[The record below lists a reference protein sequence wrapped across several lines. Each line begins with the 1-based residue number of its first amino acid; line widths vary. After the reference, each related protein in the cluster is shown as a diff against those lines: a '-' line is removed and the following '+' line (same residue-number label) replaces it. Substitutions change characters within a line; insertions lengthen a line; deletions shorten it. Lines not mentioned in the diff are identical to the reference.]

1 MGAAAVPAPTTVRRD
16 PVPAA
21 PRPARPAG
29 TRALWAMFLGYP
41 LWWCLGLGAVSWFLL
56 AVPLAWALFRAER
69 IRVPR
74 GFGVWLLFLAWV
86 LLSATRLAGAGE
98 AIGFTWR
105 LITYLSA
112 TVVFL
117 FAYNAS
123 PSALPGRRVATA
135 LGAVWVAVA
144 MGGWLGVLAPSGSLP
159 SLTEAFLPGSIA
171 SDPFVHELVS
181 PSFAQVQDFLG
192 YDLGRPKAPFAYT
205 NDWGSNF
212 GLLFPVF
219 VLGWWGSRNLAR
231 RRLAP
236 VLLLAS
242 LVPALYSLNRGMW
255 LSLGVGLVYVAI
267 GFASRGRAAG
277 VRLLVT
283 VAVVLGGALLVVA
296 PLRSVVEDRLDTPHS
311 NEGRE
316 LLYGQALDLVG
327 RAPLVGHGAPQEVE
341 GGKLLPD
348 VGTQGQLWLV
358 LVSQGAV
365 GTAFFLLALGGAA
378 WRTRRGPT
386 VSFWCHVVL
395 VVALVQLPF
404 YDMMP
409 VSLHVIALC
418 AAIALRR
425 VDEPG
430 DDRPAGADVVPVP
443 A

>member
-1 MGAAAVPAPTTVRRD
+1 MGAATLPAPSFVRRV
-16 PVPAA
+16 PVAA
-21 PRPARPAG
+21 ARRRRPAG
-29 TRALWAMFLGYP
+29 VTALWAMFIGYP
-41 LWWCLGLGAVSWFLL
+41 VWWCLGLGAFSWPLL
-56 AVPLAWALFRAER
+56 AVPMAWSLFRAER
-69 IRVPR
+69 VRMPK
-74 GFGVWLLFLAWV
+74 GFGVWVLFLAWV
-86 LLSATRLAGAGE
+86 LLSATQLNGAGE
-98 AIGFTWR
+98 AIGFAWR
-105 LITYLSA
+105 LSTYLSA

-123 PSALPGRRVATA
+123 PADLPGRRVATA

-144 MGGWLGVLAPSGSLP
+144 LGGWLGIVAPSGGLP
-159 SLTEAFLPGSIA
+159 SLTEQVLPGSVA
-171 SDPFVHELVS
+171 SDPFVHELVR

-219 VLGWWGSRNLAR
+219 ILGWWGSRNRLR

-236 VLLLAS
+236 LFLLAS

-255 LSLGVGLVYVAI
+255 LSLGVGLVYVAF
-267 GFASRGRAAG
+267 GFASRGRSAG

-283 VAVVLGGALLVVA
+283 VAVVLGASLIVVA
-296 PLRSVVEDRLDTPHS
+296 PLRSVVEDRLETPHS

-316 LLYGQALDLVG
+316 LLYGQALDLVAK
-327 RAPLVGHGAPQEVE
+327 APLIGHGAPQDV
-341 GGKLLPD
+341 GDNKLLPD

-365 GTAFFLLALGGAA
+365 GAGFFVVALAGAA

-386 VSFWCHVVL
+386 VPFWCHVTL

-404 YDMMP
+404 YDMLP

-418 AAIALRR
+418 AAVAMRR
-425 VDEPG
+425 VDEPA
-430 DDRPAGADVVPVP
+430 PAPAAVVR
-443 A
+443 

>member
-1 MGAAAVPAPTTVRRD
+1 MSAVTLPAPSFGRRAPVAAAPAR
-16 PVPAA
+16 
-21 PRPARPAG
+21 RPAG
-29 TRALWAMFLGYP
+29 VTALWAMFVGYP
-41 LWWCLGLGAVSWFLL
+41 LWWCLGLGAMSWFVF
-56 AVPLAWALFRAER
+56 AVPMAWALFRAER

-86 LLSATRLAGAGE
+86 LLSATKLNGAGE
-98 AIGFTWR
+98 VIGFTWR
-105 LITYLSA
+105 LITYVSA

-117 FAYNAS
+117 FVYNQ
-123 PSALPGRRVATA
+123 PPKALPGRRVATA
-135 LGAVWVAVA
+135 LGALWVAVA
-144 MGGWLGVLAPSGSLP
+144 LGGWLGILAPSGSLP
-159 SLTEAFLPGSIA
+159 SLTESLLPQSIA
-171 SDPFVHELVS
+171 ADPFVHELVR

-219 VLGWWGSRNLAR
+219 VLGWVGSRNLRR

-236 VLLLAS
+236 LFLLAS

-267 GFASRGRAAG
+267 GFAGRGRAG
-277 VRLLVT
+277 GMRLLAT
-283 VAVVLGGALLVVA
+283 VVVVLGAALLLVA
-296 PLRSVVEDRLDTPHS
+296 PLRSVVEDRLETPHS

-316 LLYGQALDLVG
+316 LLYGQALDLVAA
-327 RAPLVGHGAPQEVE
+327 APIIGHGAPQDV
-341 GGKLLPD
+341 GDNKLLPD

-358 LVSQGAV
+358 LVSQGLV
-365 GTAFFLLALGGAA
+365 GAIFFVTAIAGAA

-386 VSFWCHVVL
+386 VPFWCHVTL

-404 YDMMP
+404 YDMLP

-425 VDEPG
+425 VDEPE
-430 DDRPAGADVVPVP
+430 PAEAEVVTADAV